1 MEYPEELQSIMR
13 EYGDQLIDIMQADDT
28 ANIETIENQ
37 ILSYAKQE
45 DLIPAMIQNPEIKRI
60 VDDMLRN
67 YPRELTIQAI
77 EYIITWR
84 KNANQNMLGI
94 VNNSNANTIV
104 EGGARR
110 YRKTRKTGRK
120 GRKIRRTRKKNR
132 MTRRYKH

>member
-120 GRKIRRTRKKNR
+120 DRKIRRTRKKNR